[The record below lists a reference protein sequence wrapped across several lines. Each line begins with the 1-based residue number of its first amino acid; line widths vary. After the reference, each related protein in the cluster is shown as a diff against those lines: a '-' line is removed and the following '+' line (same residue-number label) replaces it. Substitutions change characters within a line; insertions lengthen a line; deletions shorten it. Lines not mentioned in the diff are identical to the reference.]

1 MSHHKHPKH
10 PVEPGQL
17 PPAVAREHAMVFEAA
32 VEAGRRAGRKAAK
45 KKLKRAARHGG
56 IKLSKAL
63 REATLRDAEKA
74 GGRAAH
80 TAATKAL
87 RKAWLRALPPLPP
100 LVPPLPPAPGA
111 EAVPPVAEP
120 ASDAAAVPV
129 RTRVRGSQ
137 IVLEVLRTQW
147 LSQSM
152 VRIVAGGEGFADFE
166 SNGAADQH
174 VKLHFANPALGLVP
188 PYEMRSLRGRLAR
201 EDLPVSRSY
210 TIRRHDAAA
219 REISIDFFVH
229 GTDGVGGTWAAGAKP
244 GDPLVLSRSKGKFR
258 PDPGA
263 EQHLYVGDESAIP
276 AIAAALEM
284 LPHHAVGQVFL
295 EVASAEDEFEI
306 ERPTGMALHWV
317 HRSGEPS
324 ATSTMLANA
333 LRELPAA
340 HGQVEILALGERS
353 ATQEIRRLLSHWD
366 LDQRRIEISS
376 YWSAGKTKRGWR
388 TLPAVSPGSTTE

>member
-1 MSHHKHPKH
+1 MSHPKH
-10 PVEPGQL
+10 PVEPGLL
-17 PPAVAREHAMVFEAA
+17 PTALAREHAMVFEAA

-56 IKLSKAL
+56 IRLSKAL
-63 REATLRDAEKA
+63 RDATLRDAERA
-74 GGRAAH
+74 GGRAAYA
-80 TAATKAL
+80 AATRAL
-87 RKAWLRALPPLPP
+87 RKAGARALPPLPQD
-100 LVPPLPPAPGA
+100 PAPGT
-111 EAVPPVAEP
+111 ESTPPVAGP
-120 ASDAAAVPV
+120 AQVAAEVPV
-129 RTRVRGSQ
+129 RTRVRGPQ
-137 IVLEVLRTQW
+137 IVLEVLRTEW

-152 VRIVAGGEGFADFE
+152 VRVVAGGGGFADFE

-174 VKLHFANPALGLVP
+174 VKLYFANPVLGLVP

-210 TIRRHDAAA
+210 TIRRHDAVA
-219 REISIDFFVH
+219 REIAIDFFVH
-229 GTDGVGGTWAAGAKP
+229 GTEGVGGSWAAGAKP
-244 GDPLVLSRSKGKFR
+244 GDPLVLSRPKGKFR

-284 LPHHAVGQVFL
+284 LPRQAVGQVFL
-295 EVASAEDEFEI
+295 EVDSAQDEFEI
-306 ERPTGMALHWV
+306 ERPAGMALHWV

-333 LRELPAA
+333 LRELRAP
-340 HGQVEILALGERS
+340 HGHVEILALGERD
-353 ATQEIRRLLSHWD
+353 ATRDIRRLLTHWD

-388 TLPAVSPGSTTE
+388 RLPAAGADTGSM

>member
-1 MSHHKHPKH
+1 MSKHKHP
-10 PVEPGQL
+10 VDPGWM
-17 PPAVAREHAMVFEAA
+17 PPALAHEHARVFEAA

-56 IKLSKAL
+56 ITLSKAL
-63 REATLRDAEKA
+63 RDATLRDAEKA
-74 GGRAAH
+74 GGRAAYA
-80 TAATKAL
+80 AATKAL
-87 RKAWLRALPPLPP
+87 RKARPRAL
-100 LVPPLPPAPGA
+100 PPLPPAPGA
-111 EAVPPVAEP
+111 EPQPAVAVAVAGP
-120 ASDAAAVPV
+120 APADTAAPG

-210 TIRRHDAAA
+210 TIRSHDPAA
-219 REISIDFFVH
+219 REIAIDFFVH
-229 GTDGVGGTWAAGAKP
+229 GTDGVGGSWAAGAKP
-244 GDPLVLSRSKGKFR
+244 GDLLVLSKSKGKFR

-284 LPHHAVGQVFL
+284 LPRNAVGQVIL
-295 EVASAEDEFEI
+295 EVDSAQDEFEI
-306 ERPTGMALHWV
+306 DRPAGMALHWV

-333 LRELPAA
+333 LRDLPAA

-366 LDQRRIEISS
+366 LDQRRITTSN
-376 YWSAGKTKRGWR
+376 YWTPRKAKRAWR
-388 TLPAVSPGSTTE
+388 TLPIGNPGSPTE

>member
-1 MSHHKHPKH
+1 MSHHKHPKR
-10 PVEPGQL
+10 PVYPGEL
-17 PPAVAREHAMVFEAA
+17 PPALAREHARVFEAA

-56 IKLSKAL
+56 ITLSKAL
-63 REATLRDAEKA
+63 RDATLRDAEKA
-74 GGRAAH
+74 GGRAAYA
-80 TAATKAL
+80 AATKAL
-87 RKAWLRALPPLPP
+87 RKVRPRALPPLPP
-100 LVPPLPPAPGA
+100 A
-111 EAVPPVAEP
+111 
-120 ASDAAAVPV
+120 PV

-174 VKLHFANPALGLVP
+174 VKVHFANPALGLVP

-210 TIRRHDAAA
+210 TIRSHDPAA
-219 REISIDFFVH
+219 REIAIDFFVH
-229 GTDGVGGTWAAGAKP
+229 GTDGVGGSWAAGAKS
-244 GDPLVLSRSKGKFR
+244 GDLLVLSKSKGKFR
-258 PDPGA
+258 PDAGA

-284 LPHHAVGQVFL
+284 LPRNAVGQVIL
-295 EVASAEDEFEI
+295 EVDSAQDEFEI
-306 ERPTGMALHWV
+306 DRPAGMALHWV

-333 LRELPAA
+333 LRDLPAA

-366 LDQRRIEISS
+366 LDQRRITTSN
-376 YWSAGKTKRGWR
+376 YWTPRKAKRAWR
-388 TLPAVSPGSTTE
+388 TLPIGNPGSPTE

>member
-10 PVEPGQL
+10 PVDPGEM
-17 PPAVAREHAMVFEAA
+17 PPALAREHALVFEAA
-32 VEAGRRAGRKAAK
+32 VEAGRRAGRKTAK

-63 REATLRDAEKA
+63 RDATLRDAEKA
-74 GGRAAH
+74 GGRAAYA
-80 TAATKAL
+80 AATKAL
-87 RKAWLRALPPLPP
+87 RKARHRALPPLPP
-100 LVPPLPPAPGA
+100 RPPGTGQEPAVAVAGPAPA
-111 EAVPPVAEP
+111 
-120 ASDAAAVPV
+120 DTAVPV

-137 IVLEVLRTQW
+137 IVLEVLRVKW

-174 VKLHFANPALGLVP
+174 VKLLFANPALGLVP

-210 TIRRHDAAA
+210 TIRSHDPVA
-219 REISIDFFVH
+219 RELAIDFFVH
-229 GTDGVGGTWAAGAKP
+229 GTDGVGGSWAAGAKP
-244 GDPLVLSRSKGKFR
+244 GDLLVLSKSKGKFR
-258 PDPGA
+258 PDAGA

-284 LPHHAVGQVFL
+284 LPRNAVGQVIL
-295 EVASAEDEFEI
+295 EVDSAADEFEI
-306 ERPTGMALHWV
+306 DRPAGMALHWV

-353 ATQEIRRLLSHWD
+353 AMQEIRRLLSHWD
-366 LDQRRIEISS
+366 LDQRRITTST
-376 YWSAGKTKRGWR
+376 YWTPGKARRSWSRVPETRAD
-388 TLPAVSPGSTTE
+388 TGSM

>member
-1 MSHHKHPKH
+1 MSHHKHPKR
-10 PVEPGQL
+10 PVYPGEL
-17 PPAVAREHAMVFEAA
+17 PPALAREHARVFEAA

-56 IKLSKAL
+56 ITLSKAL
-63 REATLRDAEKA
+63 RDATLRDAEKA
-74 GGRAAH
+74 GGRAAYA
-80 TAATKAL
+80 AATKAL
-87 RKAWLRALPPLPP
+87 RKARPRAL
-100 LVPPLPPAPGA
+100 PPLPPAPGA
-111 EAVPPVAEP
+111 EPQHAVAVAGP
-120 ASDAAAVPV
+120 APADTAAPV

-174 VKLHFANPALGLVP
+174 VKVHFANPALGLVP

-210 TIRRHDAAA
+210 TIRSHDPAA
-219 REISIDFFVH
+219 REIAIDFFVH
-229 GTDGVGGTWAAGAKP
+229 GTDGVGGSWAAGAKS
-244 GDPLVLSRSKGKFR
+244 GDLLVLSKSKGKFR
-258 PDPGA
+258 PDAGA

-284 LPHHAVGQVFL
+284 LPRNAVGQVIL
-295 EVASAEDEFEI
+295 EVDSAQDEFEI
-306 ERPTGMALHWV
+306 DRPAGMALHWV

-333 LRELPAA
+333 LRDLPAA

-366 LDQRRIEISS
+366 LDQRRITTSN
-376 YWSAGKTKRGWR
+376 YWTPRKAKRAWR
-388 TLPAVSPGSTTE
+388 TLPIGNPGSPTE

>member
-1 MSHHKHPKH
+1 MSHHKHPKR
-10 PVEPGQL
+10 PVYPGEL
-17 PPAVAREHAMVFEAA
+17 PPALAREHARVFEAA

-56 IKLSKAL
+56 ITLSKAL
-63 REATLRDAEKA
+63 RDATLRDAEKA
-74 GGRAAH
+74 GGRAAYA
-80 TAATKAL
+80 AATKAL
-87 RKAWLRALPPLPP
+87 RKARPRALPPLPP
-100 LVPPLPPAPGA
+100 VPGVEPQPG
-111 EAVPPVAEP
+111 VAAAGP
-120 ASDAAAVPV
+120 ASVDTAVPV

-137 IVLEVLRTQW
+137 LVLEVLRTQW

-152 VRIVAGGEGFADFE
+152 VRVVAGGEGFADFE

-210 TIRRHDAAA
+210 TIRRHDPAA
-219 REISIDFFVH
+219 REITIDFFIH
-229 GTDGVGGTWAAGAKP
+229 GADGVGGTWAAGAKP
-244 GDPLVLSRSKGKFR
+244 GDLLVLSKPKGRFR

-284 LPHHAVGQVFL
+284 LPRNAVGQVFL
-295 EVASAEDEFEI
+295 EVDSAEDEFEI
-306 ERPTGMALHWV
+306 DRPAGMALHWV

-353 ATQEIRRLLSHWD
+353 AVQEIRRLLSHWD
-366 LDQRRIEISS
+366 LDQRRITTSN
-376 YWSAGKTKRGWR
+376 YWTPGKARRSWSRAPETRTDAG
-388 TLPAVSPGSTTE
+388 SI